1 MYKQIFLFFLK
12 NKEFKGVLHLSF
24 AGIDYTFGQKLL
36 PSNATTLVDDVTI
49 RVMHKDFFKRVIIF
63 GDTGFGE
70 SFFMREFE
78 TDDIKKTLLWF
89 VQNSQL
95 LPGFRRKQLKDV
107 LFEWGKLI
115 LNVAHSRNRNTK
127 EGSRRNIKNHY
138 DVSNDFYSLWL
149 DATMTYSSA
158 VFTDS
163 DNLENAQLNKYRKI
177 CENIT
182 LKKGEHVLEI
192 GSGWGGFALYA
203 AKNFDCKVTTI
214 TISEEQ
220 FVFVEK
226 LIREQKLEGN
236 IEIKLLD
243 YRELDGLFDKIV
255 SIEMMEALGHDYVP
269 IFIQKCNRLLVNG
282 GMMCLQFITYPDQ
295 DFDQY
300 LNNSGFIK
308 KYIFPGAELLSLEK
322 VNGELTRNNLNITHL
337 DSIGQDYAKTLHI
350 WRNNFINK
358 KKEILSL
365 GFDEEF
371 FYKWLYYF
379 VYCEVGFETKYIDN
393 YQVFIHKE

>member
-1 MYKQIFLFFLK
+1 
-12 NKEFKGVLHLSF
+12 
-24 AGIDYTFGQKLL
+24 
-36 PSNATTLVDDVTI
+36 
-49 RVMHKDFFKRVIIF
+49 
-63 GDTGFGE
+63 
-70 SFFMREFE
+70 
-78 TDDIKKTLLWF
+78 LWF
-89 VQNSQL
+89 VQNNHL
-95 LPGFRRKQLKDV
+95 LPGFRRKQLRDV

-115 LNVAHSRNRNTK
+115 LKVAHSRNRNTK
-127 EGSRRNIKNHY
+127 KGSKRNIKNHY

-158 VFTDS
+158 VFTGS

-177 CENIT
+177 CENIK

-203 AKNFDCKVTTI
+203 AKNFDCRVTTI

-220 FVFVEK
+220 FVYVEK
-226 LIREQKLEGN
+226 LIREQKMEGS
-236 IEIKLLD
+236 IEILLLD
-243 YRELDGLFDKIV
+243 YRELDGQFDKIV

-269 IFIQKCNRLLVNG
+269 IFVQKCNRLLVNG

-322 VNGELTRNNLNITHL
+322 VNGELARNNLNITHL

-393 YQVFIHKE
+393 YQVFIRKA